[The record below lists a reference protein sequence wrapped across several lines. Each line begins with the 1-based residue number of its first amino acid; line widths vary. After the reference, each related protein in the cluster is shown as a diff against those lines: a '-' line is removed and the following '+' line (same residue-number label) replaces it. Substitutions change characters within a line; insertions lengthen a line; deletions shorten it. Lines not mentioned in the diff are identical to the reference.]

1 METLIHLA
9 DFFRTSLDCLTG
21 HAAPPE
27 PALSPEEARL
37 LAEYRRLSDSQ
48 RRCVR
53 SVVRTFLE

>member
-9 DFFRTSLDCLTG
+9 DFFRPSLDRLTG
-21 HAAPPE
+21 PAAPPE
-27 PALSPEEARL
+27 SALSPEEARL

-53 SVVRTFLE
+53 SGVRTFLE

>member
-27 PALSPEEARL
+27 SALSREGAGL